1 MNIENVKGVLE
12 VLDGDTR
19 YAMHSILGFLELI
32 AEGELDQKQRD
43 FVEACRAAADRQCR
57 GIEDARLVLGLIS
70 GERQAIADFDPQD
83 LFSGFAEVVGT
94 MAQRKG
100 VGLASKVANG
110 VPSLV
115 SGDAD
120 RIGHALLRVA
130 AGVVS
135 SLDGSDLNLN
145 LGALASPGGFN
156 LSFEILAAVGW
167 STTRL
172 PSNWM
177 LSPYSTLSHN
187 SLRFA
192 LVRWRARR
200 AAQGASIMVRAS

>member
-1 MNIENVKGVLE
+1 MNIENLKGVLE

-19 YAMHSILGFLELI
+19 NAMHSILGFLELI
-32 AEGELDQKQRD
+32 AEGELDKAQRE

-57 GIEDARLVLGLIS
+57 GIEDARLVLALIS

-130 AGVVS
+130 DGVVS
-135 SLDGSDLNLN
+135 GLDGGDLHLN
-145 LGALASPGGFN
+145 LGAVASPDGFN
-156 LSFEILAAVGW
+156 LTFEIFAPGSILPPVLILALQQDEFEFDASSSSSDALGM
-167 STTRL
+167 SAAR
-172 PSNWM
+172 NWD
-177 LSPYSTLSHN
+177 
-187 SLRFA
+187 
-192 LVRWRARR
+192 
-200 AAQGASIMVRAS
+200 